1 MQQSKR
7 ISALITLLI
16 FLLGVTLAFGQAEK
30 DKAFVGSKASKKYH
44 TTTCRWG
51 KNISPKNR
59 VEFSSA
65 AEAEKA
71 GYIACKICRP
81 SGKKPK
87 GVGAQH

>member
-1 MQQSKR
+1 MQHWKR
-7 ISALITLLI
+7 VTVLAVLLV

-30 DKAFVGSKASKKYH
+30 GKPFVGNKASKKYH
-44 TTTCRWG
+44 TTICRWG

-59 VEFSSA
+59 VEFTTA

-81 SGKKPK
+81 KGKKEK
-87 GVGAQH
+87 G